1 MCYVLIYTL
10 QGLKADV
17 VYFMDMSQHKML
29 ALVKWTIWLD
39 NYLTMAW
46 KTTNHMNGYLI
57 TVCCS
62 PENHMI
68 TPSATLFHVC

>member
-39 NYLTMAW
+39 NYLTIAW

-57 TVCCS
+57 TVMYYMTYWAQTGFMYS
-62 PENHMI
+62 YMK
-68 TPSATLFHVC
+68 